1 MERFPIRVTL
11 LANAGVLIRYRGV
24 SLLLDGIF
32 GQKDNPFSPLPE
44 GCREAMLRGEPPF
57 QELDY
62 LLFSH
67 YHPDHFAPE
76 MVRRLLERRPVR
88 GLFYPRDDAPEVRQ
102 LSGWLR
108 QEVIPCVLLS
118 HKTDRA
124 VIQIEP
130 HISVQAFMTAHL
142 GQEYRD
148 VPHACYLLTFDG
160 RRVLFTADTDYLHET
175 LSHLSGTHL
184 DAVFL
189 NPLFYQACFNRRLFR
204 GYFDTDTLCV
214 YHVPFREDDR
224 MHMQDMARRMPQAA
238 REAGL
243 RVLPLTEPM
252 QQIEI

>member
-1 MERFPIRVTL
+1 
-11 LANAGVLIRYRGV
+11 
-24 SLLLDGIF
+24 
-32 GQKDNPFSPLPE
+32 
-44 GCREAMLRGEPPF
+44 
-57 QELDY
+57 
-62 LLFSH
+62 
-67 YHPDHFAPE
+67 
-76 MVRRLLERRPVR
+76 MVRGLLERRPVR

-160 RRVLFTADTDYLHET
+160 RRVLFTADTDYLYET

-214 YHVPFREDDR
+214 YHVPFREDDPDA
-224 MHMQDMARRMPQAA
+224 HAGYGAA
-238 REAGL
+238 DAAGCTGGGPSGPAADRAHAADRNL
-243 RVLPLTEPM
+243 IQGRSEPM
-252 QQIEI
+252 KDILEMAQGQLTRVIAVRLRRARTCWRG